1 MQGLLEQINE
11 VVVALDNSWRYTYF
25 NAKAEELLGKKA
37 EDVLGRT
44 MWEAFPERIPS
55 GEVHPKLLEA
65 RETGNPQIVE
75 HYIPSRDEWHQLRMY
90 PHAGGIVMMTLDITE
105 EKKHD
110 AAHHAH
116 DEQLEKAQRELEA
129 AIRSKDRFIA
139 QVSHELRTPLTPVM
153 INLSLLEEMLDGDI
167 DAQTLVGIIRRNLQ
181 HEIRLIDDLLDVT
194 RISNGKLSLKH
205 QAVDLHLLIA
215 NAITLTKHVIEEK
228 QLQVNLTLLASDDR
242 IWADETRIQQ
252 VFWNLLHNAAKFAP
266 QGSVIRIRTTTRGG
280 YAVITIQDEG
290 KGIDPEHLPT
300 IFEPFEQTD
309 PTVTRNYGGLGLGLA
324 ITRSLVHLHGGYI
337 TAHSD
342 GLDKGAT
349 FRVQLPLMS
358 FSEDGATEASV
369 HYRDV
374 VGYSEEQRVPRIG
387 GTSVTRD
394 EFRAE
399 HSQAL

>member
-1 MQGLLEQINE
+1 MQGLLDSISDA
-11 VVVALDNSWRYTYF
+11 VIALDNSWRYTYF
-25 NAKAEELLGKKA
+25 NKQAEELLGKKA
-37 EDVLGRT
+37 EDVIGKT
-44 MWEAFPERIPS
+44 MWEAFPDRIPS

-65 RETGNPQIVE
+65 RASGQTQIFE
-75 HYIPSRDEWHQLRMY
+75 HYVPSRDEWHQIRAY
-90 PHAGGIVMMTLDITE
+90 PHADGILMITLDITE
-105 EKKHD
+105 EKRHD
-110 AAHHAH
+110 AAHHEH
-116 DEQLEKAQRELEA
+116 DEQLEKAQKDLEA

-153 INLSLLEEMLDGDI
+153 INLSLLEEMLEGDL

-205 QAVDLHLLIA
+205 QVVEMHVVLA
-215 NAITLTKHVIEEK
+215 NAVALTKHVIEEK
-228 QLQVNLTLLASDDR
+228 QLNVNLTLLASDDKL
-242 IWADETRIQQ
+242 WADETRIQQ

-266 QGSVIRIRTTTRGG
+266 QGSTIRIRTTTRGG
-280 YAVITIQDEG
+280 YVVITVQDEG
-290 KGIDPEHLPT
+290 PGIDPKYLPS

-309 PTVTRNYGGLGLGLA
+309 KDVTRNFGGLGLGLA

-337 TAHSD
+337 TAHSE
-342 GLDKGAT
+342 GKGTGAT

-374 VGYSEEQRVPRIG
+374 VGYSEEDRVPRLDER
-387 GTSVTRD
+387 VTRD
-394 EFRAE
+394 SIRAE
-399 HSQAL
+399 HSQLV